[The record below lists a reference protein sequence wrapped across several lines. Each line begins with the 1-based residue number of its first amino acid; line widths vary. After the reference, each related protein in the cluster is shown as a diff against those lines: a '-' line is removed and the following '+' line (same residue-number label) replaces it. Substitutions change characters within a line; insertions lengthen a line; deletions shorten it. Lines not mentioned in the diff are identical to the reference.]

1 METFTMSRKDPPG
14 AGFGCRRPSPT
25 DVRPAGSDR
34 AAPFGALGPT
44 PRAAFPPSRG
54 SRAARGLIG
63 RPRRAIRCVATVSIV
78 ARGGARPGGRPA
90 PQVYRRRSIEAGDVG
105 GQVLDILLR
114 EELRDAR
121 HRARVIGPA
130 PRLERLELLDDVLG
144 MLAGESG
151 GLVLPGESAQ
161 MAHRAEHLRRLRSA
175 R

>member
-1 METFTMSRKDPPG
+1 AGRGEPSDAWRLYRSSR
-14 AGFGCRRPSPT
+14 
-25 DVRPAGSDR
+25 
-34 AAPFGALGPT
+34 
-44 PRAAFPPSRG
+44 
-54 SRAARGLIG
+54 
-63 RPRRAIRCVATVSIV
+63 
-78 ARGGARPGGRPA
+78 RGGARPGGRPA

-175 R
+175 RCDLGGIGPEAGPARRLCRIVLGEM